1 MHMCSLTECRVVLR
15 LIATSF
21 PEDYYSSSNAEKY
34 FAVEY
39 DFVVALITIHGAY
52 SVDYDCVAG

>member
-1 MHMCSLTECRVVLR
+1 MSYECLTEGLVVLR

-21 PEDYYSSSNAEKY
+21 PEDYSSSNAEKY

-39 DFVVALITIHGAY
+39 GFVVALITRHDAY
-52 SVDYDCVAG
+52 SVDYDCVAD